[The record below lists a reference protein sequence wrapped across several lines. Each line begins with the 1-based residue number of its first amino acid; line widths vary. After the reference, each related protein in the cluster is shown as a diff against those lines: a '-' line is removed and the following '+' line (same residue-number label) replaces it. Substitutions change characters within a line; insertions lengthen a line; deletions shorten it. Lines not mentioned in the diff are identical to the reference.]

1 MYAKQMRLFTFVFL
15 GFFSSFFIQGAVA
28 ETVYKTVDENGN
40 VIFTDKPSEEAET
53 IKIQELENTIGN
65 PNPAKYKPS
74 PAKIEGFSYKS
85 FTVTSPANGAGVR
98 SNNGNVSISLS
109 LEPALN
115 RGHKIIISL
124 DGKQIGTGLSA
135 SLQNVDRGTH
145 SISAKVI
152 DSEGKSLIS
161 TSSSFSLLRATQ

>member
-1 MYAKQMRLFTFVFL
+1 MYAKQMRLLIPIFL
-15 GFFSSFFIQGAVA
+15 LFFMHYSVA
-28 ETVYKTVDENGN
+28 ETVYKTVDDNGN

-74 PAKIEGFSYKS
+74 TPKVEAFTYKS
-85 FTVTSPANGAGVR
+85 FTVTSPASGAGVR
-98 SNNGNVSISLS
+98 SNNGNVTISLS

-115 RGHKIIISL
+115 RGHKVLISL
-124 DGKQIGTGLSA
+124 DGKQIGTGLSV

-152 DSEGKSLIS
+152 DNNGKSLIS
-161 TSSSFSLLRATQ
+161 TSSSFSILRVAQ

>member
-1 MYAKQMRLFTFVFL
+1 MYAKQIRLFISVL
-15 GFFSSFFIQGAVA
+15 LVFFIHGVVA

-53 IKIQELENTIGN
+53 IKIQELENTIDN

-74 PAKIEGFSYKS
+74 ASKPESFSYKS
-85 FTVTSPANGAGVR
+85 FTVTSPENGATVR

-115 RGHKIIISL
+115 PGHKIIISM
-124 DGKQIGTGLSA
+124 DGQQIGSGLSV
-135 SLQNVDRGTH
+135 SLQSVDRGVH
-145 SISAKVI
+145 SISAKVV
-152 DSEGKSLIS
+152 DSGGKSLIS
-161 TSSSFSLLRATQ
+161 TSSRFSLLRASQ

>member
-1 MYAKQMRLFTFVFL
+1 MYAKQMRLFISAFL
-15 GFFSSFFIQGAVA
+15 VFFIHCAIA
-28 ETVYKTVDENGN
+28 ETIYKTVDENGN

-53 IKIQELENTIGN
+53 IKIQELENTIDN

-74 PAKIEGFSYKS
+74 ASKPESFSYRS
-85 FTVTSPANGAGVR
+85 FTVMNPENGAAVR

-115 RGHKIIISL
+115 PGHKIVISM
-124 DGKQIGTGLSA
+124 DGKQIGTGFSV

-145 SISAKVI
+145 SISAKVV
-152 DSEGKSLIS
+152 DSDGKSLIS
-161 TSSSFSLLRATQ
+161 TFSSFSLLRATQ